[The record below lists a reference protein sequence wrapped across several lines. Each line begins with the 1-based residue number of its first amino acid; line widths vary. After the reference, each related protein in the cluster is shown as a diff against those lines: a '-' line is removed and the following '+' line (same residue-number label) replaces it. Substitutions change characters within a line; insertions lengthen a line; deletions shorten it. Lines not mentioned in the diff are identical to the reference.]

1 MDYMPSDPLLTAEQA
16 ASEITLSLPG
26 FWKAVQAGRM
36 PQPYYPASRA
46 PRWRLSEL
54 RAAVERTRALPCVQK
69 MARRA
74 ARFQAAAA
82 A

>member
-1 MDYMPSDPLLTAEQA
+1 MEYLSTDPLLTAEQA
-16 ASEITLSLPG
+16 AAEITLSLPG

-54 RAAVERTRALPCVQK
+54 RAAVEQTRALPCVQK

-74 ARFQAAAA
+74 ARFQAAA
-82 A
+82 